1 MFAYFIKRLFG
12 VVPVV
17 VLVAITS
24 FLLVYLVPGDPAMV
38 MLGSDATPQQLQALR
53 AQMGLDRSLPE
64 QFVLWAGQALRGNLG
79 ESFFLG
85 RPVTQALVERLPA
98 TMQLAVLSLFFSLLI
113 GIPAGIVAAV
123 RQNSRWDQV
132 VMITAMGGIS
142 IPSFWLGLAL
152 ILLFS
157 VQLGWLPSGGY
168 VSLLE
173 DFWQGLRIL
182 VLPSV
187 SLGFMQAA
195 LIARMTRSSMLEVLR
210 LDYVRTAKAKGLPW
224 SRVTL
229 RHALKNAMIP
239 VITTIGTAFGV
250 LLGGAVIVEI
260 VFTYPGLGRLVVLA
274 VQRRDYPLV
283 QGALLLTSVIY
294 VIVNLAVDL
303 LYSVF
308 DPRIK
313 YE

>member
-1 MFAYFIKRLFG
+1 M
-12 VVPVV
+12 
-17 VLVAITS
+17 
-24 FLLVYLVPGDPAMV
+24 
-38 MLGSDATPQQLQALR
+38 
-53 AQMGLDRSLPE
+53 
-64 QFVLWAGQALRGNLG
+64 
-79 ESFFLG
+79 
-85 RPVTQALVERLPA
+85 ERLPA
-98 TMQLAVLSLFFSLLI
+98 TMQLAALSLIFSLLI

-123 RQNSRWDQV
+123 RQNSLWDQLVMV
-132 VMITAMGGIS
+132 VAMGGIS
-142 IPSFWLGLAL
+142 VPSFWLGLAM

-168 VSLLE
+168 VPIWE
-173 DFWQGLRIL
+173 EFGPGLRVL
-182 VLPSV
+182 VLPAI

-210 LDYVRTAKAKGLPW
+210 QDYVRTAKAKGLGW
-224 SRVTL
+224 WRVTL

-294 VIVNLAVDL
+294 VVVNLAVDL

>member
-1 MFAYFIKRLFG
+1 MLLYVVRRLLG
-12 VVPVV
+12 VLPVLL
-17 VLVAITS
+17 LVAVGS
-24 FLLVYLVPGDPAMV
+24 FLLVHLVPGDPALV
-38 MLGSDATPQQLQALR
+38 MLGSDATPQQIETLR
-53 AQMGLDRSLPE
+53 AEMGLDRALPE
-64 QFVLWAGQALRGNLG
+64 QFLVWIREVLRGNLG
-79 ESFFLG
+79 ESFFLA
-85 RPVTQALVERLPA
+85 RPVTQALLERLPA
-98 TMQLAVLSLFFSLLI
+98 TMQLALLSLAFSLLI
-113 GIPAGIVAAV
+113 GIPFGIVAAV
-123 RQNSRWDQV
+123 RQNTGWDQV
-132 VMITAMGGIS
+132 VMVTAMGGIS

-152 ILLFS
+152 ILVFS

-168 VSLLE
+168 TPLWE
-173 DFWQGLRIL
+173 DPVQGLRTL
-182 VLPSV
+182 LLPAV

-195 LIARMTRSSMLEVLR
+195 LIARMTRSSMLDVLR
-210 LDYVRTAKAKGLPW
+210 QDYVRTARAKGAREW
-224 SRVTL
+224 VVIV

-294 VIVNLAVDL
+294 VVVNLAVDL

-308 DPRIK
+308 DPRIT

>member
-1 MFAYFIKRLFG
+1 MILYLIRRLLG
-12 VVPVV
+12 IVPVLA
-17 VLVAITS
+17 LVAITS

-38 MLGSDATPQQLQALR
+38 MLGSDATPQQIQALR
-53 AQMGLDRSLPE
+53 TQMGLDRSLPE
-64 QFVLWAGQALRGNLG
+64 QFVLWLGQALRGNLG

-85 RPVTQALVERLPA
+85 RPVTQALMERLPA
-98 TMQLAVLSLFFSLLI
+98 TMQLAMLSLLFSLLI

-123 RQNSRWDQV
+123 RQNSRWDQMVMV
-132 VMITAMGGIS
+132 VAMGGIS
-142 IPSFWLGLAL
+142 VPSFWLGLAM

-168 VSLLE
+168 APLWE
-173 DFWQGLRIL
+173 DFGHGLRTLIL
-182 VLPSV
+182 PAIA
-187 SLGFMQAA
+187 LGFMQAA

-210 LDYVRTAKAKGLPW
+210 QDYVRTAKAKGLGW

-294 VIVNLAVDL
+294 VVVNLAVDL

-308 DPRIK
+308 DPRIT